1 MAPEVIIPDSEMFST
16 AQWTAAPFPSL
27 DLALD
32 TGLVLGQGLVMAP
45 ELAWVMEDTGVLFL
59 TTCTIIST
67 NRPI

>member
-1 MAPEVIIPDSEMFST
+1 MALEVIIPDSEMFST
-16 AQWTAAPFPSL
+16 AQWTLAPFPSL

-32 TGLVLGQGLVMAP
+32 TGLVLGLAPVMAP
-45 ELAWVMEDTGVLFL
+45 ELALVTEDMEVLFL